1 MNFLQIKLEI
11 DPKIEETQVLIRCKE
26 KDAQVEKMMTALE
39 VIDRQILVLDDGSM
53 TALDLVDILYLEA
66 VDRKC
71 FIYTEN
77 KVYEAC
83 HKLYELEKQLEEYL
97 FVRINKSCIVNVH
110 NIVSIKT
117 YINRRLMITL
127 NGGEQLVVSRQ
138 YADVIKGL
146 MQV

>member
-1 MNFLQIKLEI
+1 MQIKIEI
-11 DPKIEETQVLIRCKE
+11 EPQIEETLVTIRCRE
-26 KDAQVEKMMTALE
+26 KDAQVEKMMSALA
-39 VIDRQILVLDDGSM
+39 VIDRQIMVLDNKS
-53 TALDLVDILYLEA
+53 TTSIDLVDILYLEA

-71 FIYTEN
+71 FIYTEQ
-77 KVYEAC
+77 KVYEAY

-117 YINRRLMITL
+117 YVSRKLLITL
-127 NGGEQLVVSRQ
+127 IGGEQLVVSRQ

-146 MQV
+146 LQV